1 MKRLKRF
8 QFGIT
13 PSGKKFVIDTSKDME
28 DQNFMKSDLLN
39 PAEKEV
45 LRKHWKK
52 TLWALGAADKIN
64 FKSMN

>member
-39 PAEKEV
+39 PAD
-45 LRKHWKK
+45 LPGNWG
-52 TLWALGAADKIN
+52 TAADLSDERILH
-64 FKSMN
+64 

>member
-28 DQNFMKSDLLN
+28 DQNFMKSDL
-39 PAEKEV
+39 
-45 LRKHWKK
+45 
-52 TLWALGAADKIN
+52 
-64 FKSMN
+64 